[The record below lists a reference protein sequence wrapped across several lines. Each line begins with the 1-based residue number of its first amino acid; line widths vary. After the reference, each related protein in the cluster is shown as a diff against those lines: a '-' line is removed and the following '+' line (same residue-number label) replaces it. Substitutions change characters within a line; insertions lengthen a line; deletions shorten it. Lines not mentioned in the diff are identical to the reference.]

1 MVKVKSSSPVG
12 NSNSVNWILFSLVA
26 VVLYFQTNG
35 ADPFNSPKSWILY
48 LVAAWL
54 VGHIVST
61 RIDHKEFKL
70 LIFLVVGFISS
81 AFIVTVFTDFKYVA
95 IFGDTQRRNGFLSY
109 FALGILFIASAFFI
123 RFDNI
128 RRFFQ
133 TVSAIAFVSITYG
146 IMQTSGRDFVNWNNP
161 HNSLIGTVGN
171 PNFAAAVMA
180 IMGTLLLSS
189 LFFVEFSMLQKMI
202 SFFSALMLLVL
213 IYRSG
218 ARQGLLAF
226 AIGAI
231 VFLTL
236 WAFDKNKILGL
247 GVLSISILIALFSVL
262 GMLQI
267 GPLERILYK
276 PSVSV
281 RGFYWRAGIEMFKD
295 HPILGIGMDRYG
307 AYFNQ
312 YRELDYP
319 LRYGFELTSSN
330 AHNTFIQFF
339 ATGGIFLG
347 VSYLFLNLYV
357 LKCAVNY
364 FKSNKGPK
372 KVIFTS
378 IFSAWVAFH
387 SQSLISI
394 DNLGVSIWGWILGGI
409 ICGLSISSL
418 NNTESI
424 KPQSKKLINLKQATF
439 SAVPTLM
446 ISTLVMFLLQGETRA
461 YQAGA
466 GFIPQDKQSVM
477 LFQEIQSK
485 VISTPLIDPNYR
497 LRSAENLI
505 QIGQS
510 TEGLR
515 VMKDIHESDPRNEM
529 ALLSL
534 SIYYESVGDFSS
546 AIMFREKIKNLNP
559 WNAKNLLF
567 LGKDY
572 KSLGNTI
579 KSSEILKL
587 IASFST
593 GVNGGPILEQAQ
605 KELA

>member
-1 MVKVKSSSPVG
+1 MAKVQSPIKVG
-12 NSNSVNWILFSLVA
+12 NSSSVSWILFSLVS
-26 VVLYFQTNG
+26 VVLYFQTNS

-54 VGHIVST
+54 VGHIASNRT
-61 RIDHKEFKL
+61 NLKEFKT
-70 LIFLVVGFISS
+70 LISFVVGFIFC

-95 IFGDTQRRNGFLSY
+95 FLGDTQRRNGFLSY
-109 FALGILFIASAFFI
+109 LALGILLIASAFFI

-128 RRFFQ
+128 RRVFQ
-133 TVSAIAFVSITYG
+133 TITAIAFVSITYG

-161 HNSLIGTVGN
+161 HNSLIGTLGN

-180 IMGTLLLSS
+180 IMGTLLFSS
-189 LFFVEFSMLQKMI
+189 LFFVGFSRFQKLI
-202 SFFSALMLLVL
+202 SLFSALMLLIL

-226 AIGAI
+226 AIGVI
-231 VFLTL
+231 VLLTI
-236 WAFDKNKILGL
+236 WAFDKNKTFGF
-247 GVLSISILIALFSVL
+247 GMLSASILIGLFSIL
-262 GMLQI
+262 GMLQV
-267 GPLERILYK
+267 GPLEKILYK

-281 RGFYWRAGIEMFKD
+281 RGFYWRAGIDMFKD
-295 HPILGIGMDRYG
+295 NPILGIGMDRYG

-312 YRELDYP
+312 YRDLEYP

-339 ATGGIFLG
+339 ATGGIILG
-347 VSYLFLNLYV
+347 ASYLILNLYV
-357 LKCAVNY
+357 LKCAVSY
-364 FKSNKGPK
+364 FKNNKGPNRI
-372 KVIFTS
+372 IFAS
-378 IFSAWVAFH
+378 IFSAWIAFH

-409 ICGLSISSL
+409 ICGLSISSM
-418 NNTESI
+418 NNVESTR
-424 KPQSKKLINLKQATF
+424 PQSKKLINLKQATF
-439 SAVPTLM
+439 SAIPTL
-446 ISTLVMFLLQGETRA
+446 IIATLVMFLLQGEVRA

-466 GFIPQDKQSVM
+466 SFIPQDKQSVM
-477 LFQEIQSK
+477 LFQEIQSR
-485 VISTPLIDPNYR
+485 VIDTPLIDPNYR

-505 QIGQS
+505 QIGLS
-510 TEGLR
+510 TEGL
-515 VMKDIHESDPRNEM
+515 KIIKEIHESDPRNEM

-534 SIYYESVGDFSS
+534 SLYYESIGDFSS
-546 AIMFREKIKNLNP
+546 AITFREKIKKLNP

-572 KSLGNTI
+572 KSVGNTV

-593 GVNGGPILEQAQ
+593 GVNGGPILEEAQ

>member
-1 MVKVKSSSPVG
+1 MVKVKAPSKVG
-12 NSNSVNWILFSLVA
+12 NSNSVSWILFSLAA
-26 VVLYFQTNG
+26 VVLYFQTNA

-54 VGHIVST
+54 VGHIVT
-61 RIDHKEFKL
+61 NRINLKEFKL

-81 AFIVTVFTDFKYVA
+81 ALVVTVFTDFKYVA
-95 IFGDTQRRNGFLSY
+95 ILGDTQRRNGFLSY
-109 FALGILFIASAFFI
+109 FALGILLIASAFFI

-128 RRFFQ
+128 RRFFY
-133 TVSAIAFVSITYG
+133 TVSAIAFVLIFYG

-189 LFFVEFSMLQKMI
+189 LFFVEFSRLQKLV
-202 SFFSALMLLVL
+202 SFLSALMLLIL

-226 AIGAI
+226 AIGTI

-295 HPILGIGMDRYG
+295 NPILGIGMDRYG

-347 VSYLFLNLYV
+347 ASYLLLNIYV

-372 KVIFTS
+372 KVIFAS

-409 ICGLSISSL
+409 VCGLSISSL
-418 NNTESI
+418 NNAESS

-439 SAVPTLM
+439 SAIPTLM
-446 ISTLVMFLLQGETRA
+446 ISTLVLLLLQGETRA

-466 GFIPQDKQSVM
+466 SFIPQDKQSVM

-510 TEGLR
+510 VEGLR
-515 VMKDIHESDPRNEM
+515 VMKEIHESDPRNEM

-534 SIYYESVGDFSS
+534 SIYYESIGDFSS

-559 WNAKNLLF
+559 WNSKNLLF

-572 KSLGNTI
+572 KSVGNTV

-593 GVNGGPILEQAQ
+593 GVNGGPILEQAK

>member
-1 MVKVKSSSPVG
+1 MVKVKAPSKVG
-12 NSNSVNWILFSLVA
+12 NSNSVSWILFSLAA
-26 VVLYFQTNG
+26 VVLYFQTNA

-54 VGHIVST
+54 VGHIVT
-61 RIDHKEFKL
+61 NRINLKEFKL

-81 AFIVTVFTDFKYVA
+81 ALVVTVFTDFKYVA
-95 IFGDTQRRNGFLSY
+95 ILGDTQRRNGFLSY
-109 FALGILFIASAFFI
+109 FALGILLIASAFFI

-128 RRFFQ
+128 RRFFY
-133 TVSAIAFVSITYG
+133 TVSAIAFVLIFYG

-189 LFFVEFSMLQKMI
+189 LFFVEFSRLQKLI
-202 SFFSALMLLVL
+202 SFLSALMLLIL

-236 WAFDKNKILGL
+236 WAFDKNKIFGL
-247 GVLSISILIALFSVL
+247 GVLSISTLIALFSVL

-295 HPILGIGMDRYG
+295 NPILGIGMDRYG

-347 VSYLFLNLYV
+347 ASYLLLNLYV

-372 KVIFTS
+372 KVIFAS
-378 IFSAWVAFH
+378 IFSSWVAFH

-409 ICGLSISSL
+409 VCGLSISSL
-418 NNTESI
+418 NNAESS
-424 KPQSKKLINLKQATF
+424 KPQSKKLINLKQAAF
-439 SAVPTLM
+439 SAIPTLM
-446 ISTLVMFLLQGETRA
+446 ISTLVIFLLQGETRA

-510 TEGLR
+510 AEGLR
-515 VMKDIHESDPRNEM
+515 VMKEIHESDPRNEM

-534 SIYYESVGDFSS
+534 SIYYESIGDFSS